1 MLRSYEDNY
10 TLLSKLFKQEQ
21 NALMNTRLKNVKSI
35 VKTNCPNSFNR
46 YRKKTNKYQEK
57 KDLSKYKN
65 LIRYLL

>member
-1 MLRSYEDNY
+1 MVRSYEDNY

-35 VKTNCPNSFNR
+35 VKTNCPNSFNS
-46 YRKKTNKYQEK
+46 YRKKTNKSQEK